1 LVTDMRLYELLQRA
15 AGELQAA
22 GIEECVLEA
31 RLLLQSCLG
40 KTRTEIFLLGGEEV
54 TEEDEITY
62 LGFIHRRKKREPLAY
77 IIGEQ
82 EFWSMPFFVS
92 PDVLIPRPETEFL
105 LDRVLSLVSEENLRR
120 GALLDLCCGSGVIA
134 TVLAKETGKMIIAS
148 DISFAALTV
157 ARKNLQRHGK
167 DGQVSLVMADIF
179 SPFLP
184 NRQFSLVVSNPPYV
198 SRHDLDHSLEPEVAV
213 FEPRLA
219 LDGGSRG
226 MEVIVEIR
234 RQIGNYLCPGGQ
246 LFMEIGAD
254 QGEATLALFNGMS
267 KSTTD
272 FAKAEILVDYAGRD
286 RVLHAVLAE

>member
-1 LVTDMRLYELLQRA
+1 MRLYELLQRA
-15 AGELQAA
+15 AGELQAT
-22 GIEECVLEA
+22 GIEEFVLEA

-54 TEEDEITY
+54 RREDELRY
-62 LGFIHRRKKREPLAY
+62 LACIDRRKQREPLAY
-77 IIGEQ
+77 IVGEQ

-105 LDRVLSLVSEENLRR
+105 LDRVLSLVSQDNLTR
-120 GALLDLCCGSGVIA
+120 GPLLDLCCGSGVIA

-148 DISFAALTV
+148 DLSFPALSV
-157 ARKNLQRHGK
+157 AQKNLQRHGQ
-167 DGQVSLVMADIF
+167 DTQVSLVMADLF
-179 SPFLP
+179 SPFWP
-184 NRQFSLVVSNPPYV
+184 NRTFSLVVSNPPYV
-198 SRHDLDHSLEPEVAV
+198 GQYDLDHSLEPEVAV

-219 LDGGSRG
+219 LDGGSGG

-234 RQIGNYLCPGGQ
+234 RRIVKYLCPGGQ

-267 KSTTD
+267 KSTPD
-272 FAKAEILVDYAGRD
+272 FTRAEILVDYAGRD
-286 RVLHAVLAE
+286 RVLHAVMAE